1 MVDPNFV
8 LPDINSANNIW
19 TPEIASE
26 NAENLEGYVGEY
38 KSASFPMSVSITEE
52 NGDLVAIA
60 EGQPKLNLS
69 NEGNGKFTFD
79 EAGLEIQFDSEK
91 NGFEMNI
98 SGQIF
103 EFEKIN

>member
-1 MVDPNFV
+1 
-8 LPDINSANNIW
+8 
-19 TPEIASE
+19 
-26 NAENLEGYVGEY
+26 
-38 KSASFPMSVSITEE
+38 MSVSITEE

-91 NGFEMNI
+91 NRFEMNI

>member
-1 MVDPNFV
+1 
-8 LPDINSANNIW
+8 
-19 TPEIASE
+19 
-26 NAENLEGYVGEY
+26 
-38 KSASFPMSVSITEE
+38 
-52 NGDLVAIA
+52 VAIA

-91 NGFEMNI
+91 NEFEMNI
-98 SGQIF
+98 SGQVF